1 MQNLLSRCDAEASG
15 ASAAVVTY
23 ELVTGSYSRSL
34 TFCAHHG
41 AQYGPELKKRG
52 WSPFQPTAGEMAVP
66 SAERFVSV
74 DD

>member
-23 ELVTGSYSRSL
+23 ERITGQHSESL
-34 TFCAHHG
+34 SFCAHH
-41 AQYGPELKKRG
+41 AAKHGPALKQGG
-52 WSPFQPTAGEMAVP
+52 WSPFNPSAGEQATP
-66 SAERFVSV
+66 SAERFVHA